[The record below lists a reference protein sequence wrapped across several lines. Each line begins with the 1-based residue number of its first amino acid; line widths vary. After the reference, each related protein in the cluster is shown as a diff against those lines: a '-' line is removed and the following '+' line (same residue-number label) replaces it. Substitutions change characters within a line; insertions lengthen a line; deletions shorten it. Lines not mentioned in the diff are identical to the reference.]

1 MDFLTNSNIILAG
14 FFVWL
19 IIAPRVGSKKYGEM
33 FLAYMVALLFCLIGT
48 SEIIMIKPAA
58 FFFTVG
64 GALAFCYIVVQAT
77 FRISIRK
84 E

>member
-1 MDFLTNSNIILAG
+1 MDFFKNGNIILIG

-19 IIAPRVGSKKYGEM
+19 LIAPRFGNKRYSEL

-48 SEIIMIKPAA
+48 SEIMMIKPAA

-64 GALAFCYIVVQAT
+64 GAIAFCYIVVQAT
-77 FRISIRK
+77 IRISIRK
-84 E
+84 